1 MSISPDIISRPT
13 VLAAKRWVLIGAT
26 GINEKDRE
34 IPITG
39 TRVVI
44 GRRPDQDLV
53 ISHPTVSGCHAEIL
67 RKGDTLLVRDLGST
81 NGTRVN
87 EQRIELPTPLHSG
100 DRLCIGSVEMWVQV
114 RADQPDMGTGTMM
127 ASSIETSRFLG
138 FGRLLTD
145 PAIIPFFQPIVS
157 LEEGDLVGYEVLARS
172 ELPGF
177 ETPLKMI
184 SVAEQMGL
192 EHEFSDV
199 CRVVGVQHGQKLM
212 QQRRLYLNTH
222 SEEVGDPELIE
233 SLVRLREIVPNL
245 DLTLEIHEAL
255 VTNQGVMTDLRAQL
269 NDLNIQLAYDDFGAG
284 QTRLLDLSEVPPDT
298 LKFDISLV
306 KGLSEAGPKRQQMV
320 ATLVSMVLDFG
331 ITPLAEGIETR
342 EDMEICR
349 EIGFELAQ
357 GYFFERPRSVEYFNA
372 ISAGGTTMLPGV

>member
-1 MSISPDIISRPT
+1 MSISPDVISRPAG
-13 VLAAKRWVLIGAT
+13 LAAKRWVLIGAT

-44 GRRPDQDLV
+44 GRRPDRDLV

-100 DRLCIGSVEMWVQV
+100 DRLCIGNVEMWVQV
-114 RADQPDMGTGTMM
+114 RAEQPDTGTMM
-127 ASSIETSRFLG
+127 ASSVETSRFLG

-145 PAIIPFFQPIVS
+145 PAIIPFFQPIVC
-157 LEEGDLVGYEVLARS
+157 LKEGDLAGYEVLARS

-199 CRVVGVQHGQKLM
+199 CRVVGVQHSQKLT

-222 SEEVGDPELIE
+222 PEEVGDPDLIE
-233 SLVRLREIVPNL
+233 SLVRLRENVPDL
-245 DLTLEIHEAL
+245 ELTLEIHEAL

-298 LKFDISLV
+298 LKFDISLI

-349 EIGFELAQ
+349 EIGFVLAQ
-357 GYFFERPRSVEYFNA
+357 GYFFERPHPAEFFNA
-372 ISAGGTTMLPGV
+372 KSAGETTMLPGR

>member
-1 MSISPDIISRPT
+1 MSISTDPISHPT
-13 VLAAKRWVLIGAT
+13 ELAVKRWVLIGAM
-26 GINEKDRE
+26 GIDEKDRE

-39 TRVVI
+39 TRFVI
-44 GRRPDQDLV
+44 GRRPDRDLV

-67 RKGDTLLVRDLGST
+67 RKGDALLVRDLGST

-87 EQRIELPTPLHSG
+87 EQGIELPTPLHSG
-100 DRLCIGSVEMWVQV
+100 DRLCIGNVELWVQA
-114 RADQPDMGTGTMM
+114 RDEQPDTGTMM
-127 ASSIETSRFLG
+127 ASSVETSRFLG

-145 PAIIPFFQPIVS
+145 PAIIPYFQPIVN
-157 LEEGDLVGYEVLARS
+157 LNEGDLVGYEVLARS
-172 ELPGF
+172 EVPGF
-177 ETPLKMI
+177 ETPCKMI

-199 CRVVGVQHGQKLM
+199 CRVVGVKHSQKLTH
-212 QQRRLYLNTH
+212 QRRLYLNTH
-222 SEEVGDPELIE
+222 SAEVGDPELIE
-233 SLVRLREIVPNL
+233 SLIKLRSLDPNL
-245 DLTLEIHEAL
+245 ELTLEIHEAL
-255 VTNQGVMTDLRAQL
+255 VTRQGVMTDLRTQL

-298 LKFDISLV
+298 LKFDISLIR
-306 KGLSEAGPKRQQMV
+306 GLHEAGPKRQQMV

-357 GYFFERPRSVEYFNA
+357 GYFFERPRPVEYLNA
-372 ISAGGTTMLPGV
+372 VSTGETTVPYGH